1 MVIAFLHLRHHMKQ
15 YVLLS
20 VDWDSKNIDVL
31 TIEDSESGMK
41 KAVKLL
47 NKGGFTSSND
57 LKVVTYESE

>member
-1 MVIAFLHLRHHMKQ
+1 MKQ